1 MYSTYALNEN
11 VIKKEERKLLKEIVP
26 FVQTA
31 LIRLYI
37 EEGDEGRDKIYDFF
51 SADIAARKPPTT
63 IACRQYIRDSS
74 SDLDWIKVKAVV
86 NSRIQ
91 G

>member
-11 VIKKEERKLLKEIVP
+11 AIKKEEKKMLRDIVP

-37 EEGDEGRDKIYDFF
+37 EDEEEEGRKKIFDFF
-51 SADIAARKPPTT
+51 
-63 IACRQYIRDSS
+63 
-74 SDLDWIKVKAVV
+74 
-86 NSRIQ
+86 N
-91 G
+91 

>member
-51 SADIAARKPPTT
+51 
-63 IACRQYIRDSS
+63 
-74 SDLDWIKVKAVV
+74 
-86 NSRIQ
+86 N
-91 G
+91 